1 MGWLAVGSSPLTPNK
16 MWMGKCNTALV
27 AGVEQDVGR
36 NANPSEP
43 YLKGAAGGG
52 LCVKVTAA
60 SLRESGMSAFLT
72 KS

>member
-1 MGWLAVGSSPLTPNK
+1 
-16 MWMGKCNTALV
+16 MGKCNAALV
-27 AGVEQDVGR
+27 AGVELDVGR